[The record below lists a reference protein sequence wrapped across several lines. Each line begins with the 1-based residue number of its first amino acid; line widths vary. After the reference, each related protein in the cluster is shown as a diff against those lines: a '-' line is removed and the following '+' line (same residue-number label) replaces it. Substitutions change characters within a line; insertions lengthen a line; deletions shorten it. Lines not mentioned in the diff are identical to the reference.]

1 MAKIS
6 AAIAT
11 GFRSH
16 RCTITTTTTS
26 PLILQGCGSTTRVL
40 GWKTNRVQH
49 MRFSMLSY
57 SSSSSGPVT
66 FSSTIS
72 TDIPL
77 YEPPGQASF
86 DDYIQDRPR
95 VFNAM
100 FPDKRRSKRLNDE
113 EWQIQMLPIQ
123 FLFATVMP
131 VVVMRLKCRSL
142 GKNYPSGVPLHA
154 TRVLDLQAT
163 RWELRG
169 LENMYVPSHF
179 SLSVQGAL
187 YAEKKRSNGGG
198 HSRLKGHLKMSISV
212 VLPAI
217 LAIVPENILRVAAET
232 VLKRLVEKMKQE
244 VDGALLSDFQSFR
257 KEMLMTKRAQAI
269 VSAAHRD
276 RDTSSNQ
283 L

>member
-1 MAKIS
+1 
-6 AAIAT
+6 
-11 GFRSH
+11 
-16 RCTITTTTTS
+16 
-26 PLILQGCGSTTRVL
+26 
-40 GWKTNRVQH
+40 
-49 MRFSMLSY
+49 MLSY

-198 HSRLKGHLKMSISV
+198 NSRLKGHLKMSISV

-269 VSAAHRD
+269 ASAAHRD